1 MHHSRHDH
9 EGTDVMSERDQRRAS
24 AGLVIFAALC
34 LLGSWSVAAA
44 LRVGSLNV
52 QPEALGTRLFATLVL
67 YALTMGWQPFVAT
80 WVVRRWVDPPGRV
93 DLGLQSAERSF
104 NVAAFALGAS
114 LVVLASCVAFGFVAL
129 GWMRP
134 IAPAVIE
141 RAPNGVGLIE
151 LSLAAIGTLVLGAGQ
166 AFTEEVGW
174 RGYFLLRAMQ
184 RFGRWR
190 GLLLQGFVWAIWY
203 APVVF
208 FTCFG
213 ELDVRGA
220 IVRSASFTVSCVLIG
235 VVLGWLRLA
244 AQSLGPAVIANS
256 TLTFAAGLPYLLHG
270 LDTGARGALFGPAGW
285 LVLLGC
291 LALASRRW
299 SAAVQEPTAPRVA
312 PPVDQRLDW
321 N

>member
-1 MHHSRHDH
+1 
-9 EGTDVMSERDQRRAS
+9 MSETERRRAS
-24 AGLVIFAALC
+24 AGLVIFTALC
-34 LLGSWSVAAA
+34 LLGSWSVAAT
-44 LRVGSLNV
+44 LRVLSLNV
-52 QPEALGTRLFATLVL
+52 HPTAMGTRLFTTLVL

-80 WVVRRWVDPPGRV
+80 WIVRRWVDPPGRI
-93 DLGLQSAERSF
+93 DLGLRRSERGF

-114 LVVLASCVAFGFVAL
+114 LVLLAALVALALAAL

-134 IAPAVIE
+134 LSAAALE
-141 RAPNGVGLIE
+141 VGRSGDGMIE
-151 LSLAAIGTLVLGAGQ
+151 LSLAAVGTLLLGAGQ

-190 GLLLQGFVWAIWY
+190 GLALQGLVWALWY

-213 ELDVRGA
+213 ELDARSA
-220 IVRSASFTVSCVLIG
+220 IVRSASFTVSCAMLG

-270 LDTGARGALFGPAGW
+270 MQTGARGALFGPAGW

-299 SAAVQEPTAPRVA
+299 EAAVQTPTVPRA
-312 PPVDQRLDW
+312 RFERERRLDW